1 MAFPQKHACLPSM
14 STAFGKNNCP
24 LVGKRTIEQNINLT
38 KAKKKKKWI
47 GPMLVWTTEQNLST
61 ENFTFDIHNI
71 WKSNF

>member
-38 KAKKKKKWI
+38 KAKKKKS
-47 GPMLVWTTEQNLST
+47 E
-61 ENFTFDIHNI
+61 
-71 WKSNF
+71 